1 MSTPAASIRDADD
14 PFSPLSNA
22 DNPPDIIL
30 RSSDLVDFHVHK
42 SVLSFAS
49 TFFRDMFLLPE
60 GPNVVKDGK
69 PVAPLPE
76 PSQVANIL
84 LALCYPRSIC
94 VNSFLDLDGVDDAYE
109 AADKY
114 QILGGQAVLERLLD
128 EPRFLEKEPH
138 RVFAIACHRG
148 LEKQAKAAAMA
159 TLKLPAFIP
168 NIRVPEFNSIS
179 ALKVRQLEEF
189 RYQCSQFMVT
199 FLAKSSSNVE
209 AEDFTDPARCETYDE
224 VWWNNVGHGKGC
236 GPTFSE
242 HGTMYPAEWLSAHMA
257 DVTLVAQVR
266 PDIESVSA
274 ALRTIKQPILDS
286 MSPCSL
292 CLTSASASLSNLAYD
307 LKYQTLAAQ
316 KELLAKYLF
325 AS

>member
-1 MSTPAASIRDADD
+1 MSTPAASIRDAND

-42 SVLSFAS
+42 SILSFAS
-49 TFFRDMFLLPE
+49 TFFKDMFLLPE
-60 GPNVVKDGK
+60 GPNVVKDEK
-69 PVAPLPE
+69 AVAPLPE
-76 PSQVANIL
+76 RSEVANIL

-94 VNSFLDLDGVDDAYE
+94 IDTFLDLDGVDDAYE

-114 QILGGQAVLERLLD
+114 QISGGQAVLERLLD

-148 LEKQAKAAAMA
+148 LERQAKAAAMA

-189 RYQCSQFMVT
+189 RYQCSQFMAQ
-199 FLAKSSSNVE
+199 FLAEQSS
-209 AEDFTDPARCETYDE
+209 ALDTEDRDPDPFTPFHG
-224 VWWNNVGHGKGC
+224 VWWNTVDHGKGC
-236 GPTFSE
+236 GPTFYE
-242 HGTMYPAEWLSAHMA
+242 GTMYPARWISAHMA
-257 DVTLVAQVR
+257 DVTLVAEVR
-266 PDIESVSA
+266 PDIESVST

-286 MSPCSL
+286 MSTCSV
-292 CLTSASASLSNLAYD
+292 CLKGASASLSSLAHV
-307 LKYQTLAAQ
+307 LQRQTTAAQ
-316 KELLAKYLF
+316 KQLLANCSF